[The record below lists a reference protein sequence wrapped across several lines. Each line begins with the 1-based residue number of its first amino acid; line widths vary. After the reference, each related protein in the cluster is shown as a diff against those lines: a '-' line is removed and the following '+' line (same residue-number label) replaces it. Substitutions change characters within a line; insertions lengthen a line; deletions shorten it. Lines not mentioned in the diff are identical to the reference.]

1 MRNCACTL
9 VALYMCFTSMYEQ
22 ACTRCSSMSGRLCAG
37 KHTHRWFAA
46 LEIWMAFEFE
56 QAMGTAMAMGDSLHT
71 SKRNLLSAWFTC
83 HMHASRQ
90 CRWGISGL
98 LPHYSVQ
105 YWHHWIAK
113 IEIFAT
119 CPCLHGLM
127 HLNLLTQPL
136 QVACL
141 HHVNFTWTWH
151 HSKPGSKQLPGLLP
165 TQLRCNSFQVRYFRD
180 SIALFCAILAPLDS

>member
-1 MRNCACTL
+1 MWILREHDIIANL
-9 VALYMCFTSMYEQ
+9 GVNNSQ
-22 ACTRCSSMSGRLCAG
+22 AC
-37 KHTHRWFAA
+37 
-46 LEIWMAFEFE
+46 
-56 QAMGTAMAMGDSLHT
+56 SLLNWGVIH
-71 SKRNLLSAWFTC
+71 F
-83 HMHASRQ
+83 
-90 CRWGISGL
+90 RWGISGIL
-98 LPHYSVQ
+98 SHYSVQ

-165 TQLRCNSFQVRYFRD
+165 TRVRCNSFQVR
-180 SIALFCAILAPLDS
+180 LFWDFITLFSAILRPQDSWDWDLCNAPMFAWINAFNAFNASNVHHM